1 MISTEELYDERAL
14 LARVTKGDEAAF
26 SLLLDKHA
34 KNLYSQALAYTKS
47 SEVAQDIVQDVFL
60 KIWMKRKE
68 LAEIDRFDN
77 YLFIMTR
84 NRIISILRKKLTVPV
99 SDGMQELIEENS
111 PSPEQQFSLKQAE
124 SILEKG
130 ILAMPPQRQM
140 VFKLSRKEGLSYAE
154 IAKELGISTSTV
166 KSHIVQALN
175 FLRDYFRLHGEP
187 IVTLALILF
196 FQKLKNF

>member
-1 MISTEELYDERAL
+1 LVLTDKTYDERAL
-14 LARVTKGDEAAF
+14 LSRVSKGDEAAF
-26 SLLLDKHA
+26 TLLLNKHTN
-34 KNLYSQALAYTKS
+34 NLYSQALAYTKS
-47 SEVAQDIVQDVFL
+47 SEVAQDIVQDVFM

-68 LAEIDRFDN
+68 LTSIERFEN

-84 NRIISILRKKLTVPV
+84 NRIISILRKKLTLPV

-111 PSPEQQFSLKQAE
+111 PTPEQQFSLKQAE

-154 IAKELGISTSTV
+154 IAEELGISTSTV

-175 FLRDYFRLHGEP
+175 FLRDYLRLHGEP
-187 IVTLALILF
+187 LITLALILF
-196 FQKLKNF
+196 LQKFRNF